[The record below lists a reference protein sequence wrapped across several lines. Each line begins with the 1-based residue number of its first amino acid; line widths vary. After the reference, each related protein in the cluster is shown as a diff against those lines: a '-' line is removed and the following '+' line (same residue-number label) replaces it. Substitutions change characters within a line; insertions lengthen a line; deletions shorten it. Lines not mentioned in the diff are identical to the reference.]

1 MKTTNL
7 RDRNLRD
14 HEKME
19 LKFANGE
26 STTIFSLNLQ
36 LRNVFL
42 NKESKPFYKEN
53 LWQKF

>member
-26 STTIFSLNLQ
+26 STTNC
-36 LRNVFL
+36 FL
-42 NKESKPFYKEN
+42 IKLAAAQRFLKQRIKA
-53 LWQKF
+53 LL